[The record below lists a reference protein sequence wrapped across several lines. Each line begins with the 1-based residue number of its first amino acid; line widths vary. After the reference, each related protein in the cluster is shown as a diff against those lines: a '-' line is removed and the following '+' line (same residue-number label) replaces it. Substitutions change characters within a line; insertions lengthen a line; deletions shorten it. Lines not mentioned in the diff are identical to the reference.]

1 METSGKTKQKRLLTT
16 RERHKDLQV
25 RKNADVRLH
34 AAAQRAQVVATLQA
48 TDNASF
54 GEAAGIAGIQ
64 GQMSPQ
70 RVVEQVLAAERTLQ
84 AAIAVRDKLVGAYLE
99 INRMQI

>member
-1 METSGKTKQKRLLTT
+1 MIERIGNVLSSPSIGLAGADGAQKAP
-16 RERHKDLQV
+16 Q
-25 RKNADVRLH
+25 
-34 AAAQRAQVVATLQA
+34 AAGDFSSTLANVIGSAVDTLRQ
-48 TDNASF
+48 

-64 GQMSPQ
+64 GQLSPL

>member
-1 METSGKTKQKRLLTT
+1 MIDRIGGALSAL
-16 RERHKDLQV
+16 
-25 RKNADVRLH
+25 AP
-34 AAAQRAQVVATLQA
+34 AP
-48 TDNASF
+48 ASF
-54 GEAAGIAGIQ
+54 GRTQDVQPAAGNFSSTLASVVGSAVDTLRQGEAAGIAGIQ